1 MYNYAKKRY
10 IGFFTV
16 VILALTLPFIRV
28 NGNHIFLL
36 SFDRKELHLFFQ
48 AFSTQELFL
57 LPFLLILCFV
67 GIFFITSLGG
77 RVWCGWACPQTIF
90 RVFYRDFIQ
99 TKLLGIRRSV
109 KNKQIEP
116 KNLAVKRVIGFIIW
130 AVTSLLIGANLMWYF
145 VPPEDFFRYLANPS
159 EHLFMIGIVIGI
171 ALFLVLDVVFIKEN
185 FCIYICPYAR
195 IQSVMFDKETF
206 QVIYDEKR
214 GGKIYDEK
222 HNLIANKPTGD
233 GDECIGCR
241 ACINICPTHIDIRK
255 GMQLECIN
263 CLECADAC
271 SAVMRKLGKTS
282 LINWTSENA
291 VENRT
296 KPRALRPKTIGYMAF
311 LTLIF
316 VVLLLVG
323 ASRESMLLNI
333 NRDSGLY
340 NIRKVDDSLVVEN
353 DYVFLVENTDSKDH
367 NFYFKIDNDYIG
379 IKRPKDE
386 FVISSGKKEKII
398 VTLVM
403 NASSMD
409 AKDED
414 IKIPIKVKAY
424 AVDDEEKINVTR
436 DSVFIFPKNEHL
448 EMRSK
453 VKFRRVGGT
462 EFSQQKSKY

>member
-10 IGFFTV
+10 ISFSIIM
-16 VILALTLPFIRV
+16 ILAFVLPFIRI

-77 RVWCGWACPQTIF
+77 RVWCGWACPQTTF

-99 TKLLGIRRSV
+99 TKLLGIRRSI
-109 KNKQIEP
+109 KNKQVQP
-116 KNLAVKRVIGFIIW
+116 KSNIVKKAIGFIIW
-130 AVTSLLIGANLMWYF
+130 VVISLIVGSNFMWYF
-145 VPPEDFFRYLANPS
+145 IPPEDFFRYLANPS
-159 EHLFMIGIVIGI
+159 EHLFMIGIVVGI
-171 ALFLVLDVVFIKEN
+171 ALFLVLDIVFIKEN
-185 FCIYICPYAR
+185 FCVYICPYAR
-195 IQSVMFDKETF
+195 IQSVMFDKDTF

-214 GGKIYDEK
+214 GGKIYDDK
-222 HNLIANKPTGD
+222 HNLIANKPTGE

-271 SAVMRKLGKTS
+271 SGVMGKLGKIS

-291 VENRT
+291 VETRSET
-296 KPRALRPKTIGYMAF
+296 RVFRPKTIGYMAF
-311 LTLIF
+311 LSLIF

-323 ASRESMLLNI
+323 ASRDSLLLNI

-340 NIRKVDDSLVVEN
+340 NIRKTQDSLVVEN
-353 DYVFLVENTDSKDH
+353 DYVFLIENTHSKDGK
-367 NFYFKIDNDYIG
+367 FYFKVDSDLIK

-386 FVISSGKKEKII
+386 FTVNSGKKEKVI

-403 NASSMD
+403 NASSIE
-409 AKDED
+409 AKDDD

-424 AVDDEEKINVTR
+424 AVENEDEINVVR
-436 DSVFIFPKNEHL
+436 DSVFIFPKNEQL
-448 EMRSK
+448 KRYK
-453 VKFRRVGGT
+453 K
-462 EFSQQKSKY
+462 